1 VNADT
6 YLSLLIVE
14 MSLAIKVG
22 IVVLGIVFY
31 FFSISA
37 LLDGRSMFVFY
48 LGTKAEQQ
56 VLFDS
61 IDWNGDGVLSR
72 Q

>member
-1 VNADT
+1 
-6 YLSLLIVE
+6 

-22 IVVLGIVFY
+22 IVVLGVVFY

-37 LLDGRSMFVFY
+37 LLDGRSILTFY
-48 LGTKAEQQ
+48 IGTKAEQQ

-61 IDWNGDGVLSR
+61 IDWNEDGVLSR